1 MAGPAVA
8 PGPRALHPFCFGSFD
23 WHSCV
28 HGYCLLLTVRRLC
41 PDLPVC
47 RRIEALADEM
57 LSPGKVAGERAYL
70 LRAYSGGFERPYGW
84 AWLLALHREAARH
97 GDREWHHALAPL
109 AADFADR
116 SEARRVGKACVSPC
130 RSRWPRLH

>member
-97 GDREWHHALAPL
+97 GDREWHQALA
-109 AADFADR
+109 DR
-116 SEARRVGKACVSPC
+116 KST
-130 RSRWPRLH
+130 RLNSSH